1 MVFPTMRVPYGRPPR
16 TRWRGGRTLVVGPV
30 DRGLGHTLPRL
41 VRGAGQTRATRRFQA
56 GGGEGAHQALIAR
69 RLGADVPLP
78 ALVGGDAER
87 TLADLATADVVP
99 GTPGIGREAPGT
111 GTGTAI
117 GHDHAATGT
126 AAPLIAPDGNRI
138 AADAIDTA
146 DVGGA
151 FRGALA
157 APLTGGLAVHPTA

>member
-1 MVFPTMRVPYGRPPR
+1 MRVPYGRPPR
-16 TRWRGGRTLVVGPV
+16 TRWRGGRALVVGPV

-56 GGGEGAHQALIAR
+56 GGGEGAHEALIAR

-78 ALVGGDAER
+78 TLVGGDAER
-87 TLADLATADVVP
+87 ALADLATAGVVP
-99 GTPGIGREAPGT
+99 GTPGAD
-111 GTGTAI
+111 TGTAI
-117 GHDHAATGT
+117 GHDHATTGT
-126 AAPLIAPDGNRI
+126 ARLIAPDGNHI

-157 APLTGGLAVHPTA
+157 TPLTGGLAVHPTA

>member
-1 MVFPTMRVPYGRPPR
+1 MRVPYGRPPR

-30 DRGLGHTLPRL
+30 DRDLGHTLPRL

-56 GGGEGAHQALIAR
+56 GGGEGSHQALIAR
-69 RLGADVPLP
+69 RLGADVHLP
-78 ALVGGDAER
+78 ALVGGGAER

-99 GTPGIGREAPGT
+99 GTPGVGRGAPGT
-111 GTGTAI
+111 DTGTDTGTAI
-117 GHDHAATGT
+117 GRDRAATGT
-126 AAPLIAPDGNRI
+126 AARLIAPDRNRI
-138 AADAIDTA
+138 AVDAIDTDDA
-146 DVGGA
+146 GWT

>member
-1 MVFPTMRVPYGRPPR
+1 MRVPYGRPPR
-16 TRWRGGRTLVVGPV
+16 TRWRGGRALVVGPV
-30 DRGLGHTLPRL
+30 DRDLGHTLPRL

-56 GGGEGAHQALIAR
+56 GGGEGAHEALIAR

-78 ALVGGDAER
+78 TLVGGDAEG

-99 GTPGIGREAPGT
+99 GTPGVGRGAPGTGTGT

-117 GHDHAATGT
+117 GHGHAATGT

-146 DVGGA
+146 DAGGA

>member
-30 DRGLGHTLPRL
+30 DRGLGHTLPRP
-41 VRGAGQTRATRRFQA
+41 VRDAGQTRATRRFQA
-56 GGGEGAHQALIAR
+56 GGGEGTHQALIAR

-87 TLADLATADVVP
+87 TLTDLATA
-99 GTPGIGREAPGT
+99 GTGRGAPGT
-111 GTGTAI
+111 GTGTVI
-117 GHDHAATGT
+117 GHGHATAGT
-126 AAPLIAPDGNRI
+126 AAPLIAPDGNYI
-138 AADAIDTA
+138 AADAIDTDDA
-146 DVGGA
+146 GWT

>member
-1 MVFPTMRVPYGRPPR
+1 M
-16 TRWRGGRTLVVGPV
+16 

-41 VRGAGQTRATRRFQA
+41 VRGAGQTRTTRRFQA
-56 GGGEGAHQALIAR
+56 GGGAGAHQALIAR

-78 ALVGGDAER
+78 ALVGGDAEH
-87 TLADLATADVVP
+87 TLADLATAGVVP
-99 GTPGIGREAPGT
+99 GTAGVGRGAPGADTDTDTGTGT

-117 GHDHAATGT
+117 GHDRAATGT
-126 AAPLIAPDGNRI
+126 AARLIAPDGNRI

>member
-16 TRWRGGRTLVVGPV
+16 TRWRGGRALVVGPV

-56 GGGEGAHQALIAR
+56 GGGEGAHEALIAR

-78 ALVGGDAER
+78 TLVGGDAER

-99 GTPGIGREAPGT
+99 GTPGVGRGAPGPGT
-111 GTGTAI
+111 GAAI
-117 GHDHAATGT
+117 GRDRAATGT
-126 AAPLIAPDGNRI
+126 ARLIAPDGNHI

>member
-1 MVFPTMRVPYGRPPR
+1 MRVPYGRPPR
-16 TRWRGGRTLVVGPV
+16 TRWRGGRTLVVGLV
-30 DRGLGHTLPRL
+30 NRGLGHTLPRL

-78 ALVGGDAER
+78 AFVGGDAER
-87 TLADLATADVVP
+87 TPADLATADVVP
-99 GTPGIGREAPGT
+99 GRPGVGRGAPGT

-117 GHDHAATGT
+117 GHGHATTGT
-126 AAPLIAPDGNRI
+126 AAPLIAPDGNHI
-138 AADAIDTA
+138 AADAIDTDDA
-146 DVGGA
+146 GGA

-157 APLTGGLAVHPTA
+157 TPLTGGLAVHPTA

>member
-1 MVFPTMRVPYGRPPR
+1 MRVPYGRPPR
-16 TRWRGGRTLVVGPV
+16 TRWRGGRALVVGPV

-41 VRGAGQTRATRRFQA
+41 VRGAGQTRTTRRFQA

-78 ALVGGDAER
+78 TLVGGDAER
-87 TLADLATADVVP
+87 TLADLATAVVVP
-99 GTPGIGREAPGT
+99 GTPGVGRGAPGADTGT

-126 AAPLIAPDGNRI
+126 ARLIAPDGNHI

-146 DVGGA
+146 DAGGA

>member
-1 MVFPTMRVPYGRPPR
+1 MRVPYGRPPR
-16 TRWRGGRTLVVGPV
+16 TRWRGGRALVVGPV

-56 GGGEGAHQALIAR
+56 DGGAGAHQALIAR

-78 ALVGGDAER
+78 ALAGGDAGR
-87 TLADLATADVVP
+87 TLADLATAGVAP
-99 GTPGIGREAPGT
+99 GTPGVGRGAPGP

-117 GHDHAATGT
+117 GRDRAATGT

-138 AADAIDTA
+138 AADAIVTA

>member
-1 MVFPTMRVPYGRPPR
+1 MRVPYGRPPR
-16 TRWRGGRTLVVGPV
+16 TRWRGGRALVVGPV

-56 GGGEGAHQALIAR
+56 GGGEGAHEALIAR

-78 ALVGGDAER
+78 TLACGDAER
-87 TLADLATADVVP
+87 ALADLATAGVAP
-99 GTPGIGREAPGT
+99 GTPGVGRGAPGT
-111 GTGTAI
+111 GTGAAI
-117 GHDHAATGT
+117 GHGHAATGT

-146 DVGGA
+146 DADGT

-157 APLTGGLAVHPTA
+157 TPLTGGLAVHPTA